1 MATPRLN
8 FKISIP
14 LEFLHR
20 LQKSFEGFA
29 NRNDKGATVFSVF
42 DPPLTRLGV
51 IFASIHRYRTLKK
64 AFPYHDFTAK
74 MAAGV
79 VLVQEGGSLETLVA
93 EVAPEITRSELSIN
107 LQVFYGS
114 LVLSYRFCI
123 HKYVTTELLRIRSKR
138 LKVKSQL
145 TCRFV

>member
-1 MATPRLN
+1 M
-8 FKISIP
+8 K
-14 LEFLHR
+14 
-20 LQKSFEGFA
+20 
-29 NRNDKGATVFSVF
+29 VF

-51 IFASIHRYRTLKK
+51 IFATIHRYRILKN
-64 AFPYHDFTAK
+64 AFPYHDLAAK

-114 LVLSYRFCI
+114 LVSSFRFFI
-123 HKYVTTELLRIRSKR
+123 RTYVTTLLLRIRSKR
-138 LKVKSQL
+138 L
-145 TCRFV
+145 